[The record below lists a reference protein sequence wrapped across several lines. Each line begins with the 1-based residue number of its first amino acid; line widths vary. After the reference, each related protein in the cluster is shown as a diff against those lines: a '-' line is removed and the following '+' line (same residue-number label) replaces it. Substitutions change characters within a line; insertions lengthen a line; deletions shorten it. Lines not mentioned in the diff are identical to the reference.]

1 MLRGLMMANP
11 LLISSL
17 LDHAAQNHADTEIV
31 SRTVEGPDKD
41 GPGAVHR
48 YTYAGAQKGAKQL
61 AQALARLGV
70 GMGDRVGTLAWN
82 GYRHFELYFGVSGMG
97 AVVHTVN
104 PRLFPE
110 QLVYIINHAEDK
122 YVFFDLSFAPLVE
135 KLAPQCAALKGW
147 VAMTDRPHMPQLNN
161 PKLHCYEELIGA
173 ESGQYTWPSFDEN
186 TAAG

>member
-1 MLRGLMMANP
+1 MLRGLMMDHP

-31 SRTVEGPDKD
+31 SRTVEGPI
-41 GPGAVHR
+41 HR
-48 YTYAGAQKGAKQL
+48 YTYADARKRAKQL

-97 AVVHTVN
+97 AVVHTIN

-110 QLVYIINHAEDK
+110 QLVYIVNHAEDK
-122 YVFFDLSFAPLVE
+122 YVFFDLTFAPLVE
-135 KLAPQCAALKGW
+135 KLGPLCKNVKGW
-147 VAMTDRPHMPQLNN
+147 VAMTDRAHMPQLGIAN
-161 PKLHCYEELIGA
+161 LLCYEELLAA
-173 ESGQYTWPSFDEN
+173 ESGQYNWPTFD
-186 TAAG
+186 